1 MDYNK
6 IKAQGLKEAACGYA
20 EKIGRKNG
28 IRIIQAPSL
37 DFGIRQLVFDLVNSN
52 VVDFEKLY
60 EFLDKNRYRENTPE
74 DWWLSDIKF

>member
-1 MDYNK
+1 MDYSK
-6 IKAQGLKEAACGYA
+6 IKTQGLKEAARGYA
-20 EKIGRKNG
+20 EKIGRENG

-37 DFGIRQLVFDLVNSN
+37 DFGIRQLVFDLVNNN

-74 DWWLSDIKF
+74 DWWLE